1 MLFGQDLSALDAL
14 FVALAG
20 VTVVLLELALLAVM
34 ILIVSR
40 LVRFAEAKLTKNS
53 PAAVPA
59 PAEASPAQSGTPLPD
74 TVSQG
79 SLTLIDTD
87 EPTAAVIM
95 AIVSDSSGIPLNRL
109 NFKSIKRVGN

>member
-1 MLFGQDLSALDAL
+1 MLNGQELSALDAV

-20 VTVVLLELALLAVM
+20 MSVVLLELALLAVS
-34 ILIVSR
+34 ILLISRIVR
-40 LVRFAEAKLTKNS
+40 LAESKLSKKAPV
-53 PAAVPA
+53 PAAA
-59 PAEASPAQSGTPLPD
+59 PSGAADGCALPE

-109 NFKSIKRVGN
+109 NFKSIKRMGE